1 MAQEKKRIEIA
12 ALIRAGHSNSEIART
27 LNVSRTTVV
36 AVNKKVKDGE
46 DLGHTPGAGRPRVI
60 ATSVVKAAFRAN
72 PNRRMSAVAK
82 ARGVSKSTISR
93 RVKEAGGHA
102 YRLRKRPLLSG
113 TTRERRCARAR
124 ALFSR
129 LRHQDSGCVIFFS
142 DEKTFDVDP
151 SHNPQNDRCVSFDGP
166 PDLNDPR
173 GVSTTTKHA
182 ASAMMLGVVGSD
194 GSLMDPVWFPAGYRL
209 TGKEYV
215 KVLEDHV
222 KPFIRRVVGD
232 APYVF
237 QQDGAPAH
245 TSRVAQEWLN
255 RNLKFWNKN
264 LWPPQSPDLNP
275 LDYAI

>member
-1 MAQEKKRIEIA
+1 MEQEKKRIEIA
-12 ALIRAGHSNSEIART
+12 ALLRAGHNQSEIART
-27 LNVSRTTVV
+27 LNVARNTVN
-36 AVNKKVKDGE
+36 AVKKRLEAGKV
-46 DLGHTPGAGRPRVI
+46 LGHAPGGGRPRVI
-60 ATSVVKAAFRAN
+60 STKAVKSAFKRN
-72 PNRRMSAVAK
+72 PNRRMSDLAK

-93 RVKEAGGHA
+93 RVKEAGGKA
-102 YRLRKRPLLSG
+102 YHLRERPLLSEA
-113 TTRERRCARAR
+113 TRERRLARTK

-129 LRHQDSGCVIFFS
+129 IRHQDAGSVIFFS

-151 SHNPQNDRCVSFDGP
+151 SHNHQNDRCISFGGP
-166 PDLNDPR
+166 PDVNDPR

-194 GSLMDPVWFPAGYRL
+194 GSRMDPVWFPQGYRL
-209 TGKEYV
+209 TGRDYV
-215 KVLEDHV
+215 EVLEKNV
-222 KPFIRRVVGD
+222 KPFIESVVGN

-245 TSRVAQEWLN
+245 TSKVAQEWLN
-255 RNLKFWNKN
+255 ANLRFWDKN